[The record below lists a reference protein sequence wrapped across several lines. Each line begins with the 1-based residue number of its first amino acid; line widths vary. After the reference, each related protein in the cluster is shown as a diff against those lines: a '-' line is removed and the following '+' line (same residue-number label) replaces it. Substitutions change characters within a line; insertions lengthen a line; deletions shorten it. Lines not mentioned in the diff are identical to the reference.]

1 MARDSRFNTE
11 QSKLTS
17 FSLKRKALA
26 SSYTSIKNVYNYF
39 NSNRSANNT
48 TIDLT
53 NITNGSQ
60 IDEYFKNIGS
70 KNDRCIALSN
80 ALYESNRIYASI
92 LNYLSNMFY
101 FRHLVVPRR
110 VKTKKEVTQ
119 EDFRKYYDLMLE
131 YVDGVNIETVFP
143 ELLLKLFKNGQIF
156 ITVAGHSSSKAVST
170 MILPNKYCK
179 PTFQT
184 QYGTMEFK
192 FDFSFFSDLGLSD
205 EDLEILLD
213 RFPEEFKERY
223 LVYKSGK
230 SDYTRWQ
237 TLDPRF
243 SACIQL
249 NEAGFPSYLA
259 TFYDIIDYKTYK
271 LNELDRNTNL
281 LERLVVQEIDMEK
294 TGLDMTEVQ
303 ELHDSMADIICSSP
317 GTTLVTTVGT
327 VSVEPL
333 QEQVAEKNEI
343 LQSSYRNIF
352 SNAGLNDAIFTG
364 ESTIDV
370 NLKRDLSYVWQFVQ
384 KLESFYNLALNNIK
398 SFGPFQLSLKI
409 LDLSPYNE
417 SDKLNALHQS
427 ATLGVGVLDYVVA
440 MGTRQVDLEAT
451 IELEEFLDLTSRL
464 VPLQSSHTQSSSAGE
479 EEKKGDDSE
488 ESKDEN
494 KEQPAEGEE
503 PKDGNSEDPKTSEE
517 SSKEDS
523 KKEEEEDSDEKIKKG
538 DK

>member
-1 MARDSRFNTE
+1 MARDSRFKLDNE
-11 QSKLTS
+11 QLTR

-39 NSNRSANNT
+39 NSSRGGVIGVQDISSF
-48 TIDLT
+48 
-53 NITNGSQ
+53 TNGSML
-60 IDEYFKNIGS
+60 DEYFKNIGS

-80 ALYESNRIYASI
+80 ALYDSNKIYSSM

-101 FRHLVVPRR
+101 FRYVVVPRR
-110 VKTKKEVTQ
+110 VKLKKEVTQ
-119 EDFRKYYDLMLE
+119 EDYQKYYGLMLE
-131 YVDGVNIETVFP
+131 YVDGVNIPTVFP

-156 ITVAGHSSSKAVST
+156 LTVAGHSNSKAVST

-192 FDFSFFSDLGLSD
+192 FDFTFFNDLGLTA
-205 EDLEILLD
+205 EDLDILLE
-213 RFPEEFKERY
+213 RFPEEFRERY
-223 LVYKSGK
+223 EAYKTGN
-230 SDYTRWQ
+230 SDETRWQ

-249 NEAGFPSYLA
+249 NEEGFPSYLA
-259 TFYDIIDYKTYK
+259 AFYDIIDYKTYK

-281 LERLVVQEIDMEK
+281 LERLVIQELDMEK

-303 ELHDSMADIICSSP
+303 ELHDSMADIICGSP
-317 GTTLVTTVGT
+317 GTTLVTTVGK

-333 QEQVAEKNEI
+333 QEQIGEKNEV
-343 LQSSYRNIF
+343 LQNSYRGIF

-364 ESTIDV
+364 EGTIETS
-370 NLKRDLSYVWQFVQ
+370 LKRDLAYVWSFVQ
-384 KLESFYNLALNNIK
+384 KLESFYNLALNNVK

-417 SDKLNALHQS
+417 SDKLTQLHQS
-427 ATLGVGVLDYVVA
+427 ATLGVGVLDYIVA
-440 MGTRQVDLEAT
+440 SGTKQVDLEAT

-479 EEKKGDDSE
+479 DKKEGEESDK
-488 ESKDEN
+488 SKDEN
-494 KEQPAEGEE
+494 IQPGEE
-503 PKDGNSEDPKTSEE
+503 PKENNPEDSDE

-523 KKEEEEDSDEKIKKG
+523 KKENEEANSKEKIKKG